1 MPCSGKTQQPLSMF
15 PCLDQT
21 GTSNAS
27 VVTFTA
33 AAVGNFDGTI
43 AFDGAAPA
51 MIPGDPRWSY
61 ETVVLDKTALSAEI
75 ETATALLG
83 EDPATEGT
91 PGAALKAAITE
102 AQTALAKAATQA
114 AIDAAVQA
122 LKDAE
127 AAYQTPTGIN
137 GASLNDNVEMIND
150 NDTPAYNLA
159 GQKVGKGYKGI
170 VIKKGKKVV
179 MK

>member
-1 MPCSGKTQQPLSMF
+1 MF

-27 VVTFTA
+27 VVTFT
-33 AAVGNFDGTI
+33 
-43 AFDGAAPA
+43 
-51 MIPGDPRWSY
+51 
-61 ETVVLDKTALSAEI
+61 
-75 ETATALLG
+75 
-83 EDPATEGT
+83 
-91 PGAALKAAITE
+91 
-102 AQTALAKAATQA
+102 
-114 AIDAAVQA
+114 DAAVQA

-127 AAYQTPTGIN
+127 AAYQTPTGIS

-170 VIKKGKKVV
+170 VIKNGKKVV